1 MVHANVDDTGTK
13 DNGRLRF
20 GWFIPT
26 AGDTRAFGNDAA
38 SIPPSLDHFTK
49 VAQAAESAGFEYAL
63 VPVQTMC
70 YEAWVTCSMIAAR
83 TERLKPLVAVRA
95 GYMLP
100 TQMAKMFTTFDQ
112 LTQGRVCINLIAGP
126 GGAEQAAEGLFYGH
140 DERYDVMDE
149 TVTLMKRLWTE
160 TTPVTH
166 KGKHFRIENGVVR
179 PRPYQTPH
187 PPFYIGGTS
196 PAAKEVGAKHA
207 DIYLFWGDT
216 PQRIA
221 QEIADV
227 KRVAAEHGRE
237 DGPDFGMRLQVLVRE
252 TEEQAW
258 HDANAII
265 AGAPELLKSA
275 IQTMWAESQANTR
288 MKELA
293 QAEGFRIGEH
303 LWSGF
308 TTVRPGAGVAI
319 VGNPE
324 QVAGTLQEFIDL
336 GCSEFCLSGYP
347 HDEEAERFGRLVM
360 PYFADRIE
368 RQPVASGTA
377 GG

>member
-1 MVHANVDDTGTK
+1 MSEATSNTDS
-13 DNGRLRF
+13 RPIRF

-26 AGDTRAFGNDAA
+26 AGDTSNFGDPAA
-38 SIPPSLDHFTK
+38 NIPPSLDHFTK
-49 VAQAAESAGFEYAL
+49 IALAAENAGFEYAL

-126 GGAEQAAEGLFYGH
+126 GGDEQAAEGIFYKH
-140 DERYDVMDE
+140 DERYEVMDE

-160 TTPVTH
+160 DAPVTH
-166 KGKHFRIENGVVR
+166 QGKHFRVENGIVR
-179 PRPYQTPH
+179 PRPYQKPH

-207 DIYLFWGDT
+207 DCYLFWGDT
-216 PQRIA
+216 PERIA
-221 QEIADV
+221 EQLADV
-227 KRVAAEHGRE
+227 KRIAAQHGRE
-237 DGPDFGMRLQVLVRE
+237 DAISFGMRLQVVVRE

-258 HDANAII
+258 HDAEAII
-265 AGAPELLKSA
+265 ADAPEALLGA
-275 IQTMWAESQANTR
+275 IRNMWDQSQANTR
-288 MKELA
+288 MKELSKVKDY
-293 QAEGFRIGEH
+293 RIGPH

-308 TTVRPGAGVAI
+308 TTIRPGAGVAI
-319 VGNPE
+319 VGNPQ
-324 QVAGTLQEFIDL
+324 QVAATLQEFIDL
-336 GCSEFCLSGYP
+336 GCTDFCLSGYP
-347 HDEEAERFGRLVM
+347 HHEEAERFGRMVM
-360 PYFADRIE
+360 PLFAGRLARDPAPSPAAR
-368 RQPVASGTA
+368 
-377 GG
+377 

>member
-1 MVHANVDDTGTK
+1 MVHANVDDAGTK

-26 AGDTRAFGNDAA
+26 AGDASSFSDPAA

-49 VAQAAESAGFEYAL
+49 VARAAESAGFEYAL

-100 TQMAKMFTTFDQ
+100 QQMAKMFTTFDQ
-112 LTQGRVCINLIAGP
+112 LTKGRVYINLIAGP
-126 GGAEQAAEGLFYGH
+126 GGAEQAAEGLFYEH
-140 DERYDVMDE
+140 DERYEVMDE

-160 TTPVTH
+160 DAPVTY
-166 KGKHFRIENGVVR
+166 KGKHFQLENGVVR
-179 PRPYQTPH
+179 PRPYQSPY
-187 PPFYIGGTS
+187 PRFYIGGSS
-196 PAAKEVGAKHA
+196 PAAKDVGAKQT
-207 DIYLFWGDT
+207 DVYLFWGDT
-216 PQRIA
+216 LERIA
-221 QEIADV
+221 EEIVDV
-227 KRVAAEHGRE
+227 KRAAARYGRE
-237 DGPDFGMRLQVLVRE
+237 HDLTFGMRLQVLVRE
-252 TEEQAW
+252 TEEEAW
-258 HDANAII
+258 RDADAII

-275 IQTMWAESQANTR
+275 IRNMWEESQANTR

-293 QAEGFRIGEH
+293 QAEGFRIARH

-324 QVAGTLQEFIDL
+324 QVAETIQEFIDL
-336 GCSEFCLSGYP
+336 GCTEFCLSGYP
-347 HDEEAERFGRLVM
+347 HDGEAERFGRMVM
-360 PYFADRIE
+360 PYFADRVE
-368 RQPVASGTA
+368 RQPAGAGTA
-377 GG
+377 G

>member
-1 MVHANVDDTGTK
+1 MVHPSVDDTGTK

-26 AGDTRAFGNDAA
+26 AGDTRAFGDGAA
-38 SIPPSLDHFTK
+38 NIPPSLDHFTK

-70 YEAWVTCSMIAAR
+70 YEAWIACAMVAAR

-100 TQMAKMFTTFDQ
+100 TLMAKMFTTFDQ

-126 GGAEQAAEGLFYGH
+126 GGAEQAAEGLFYEH
-140 DERYDVMDE
+140 DERYEVMDE

-160 TTPVTH
+160 DGPVTH
-166 KGKHFRIENGVVR
+166 KGKYYQVENAVVQ
-179 PRPYQTPH
+179 PRPYQKPH
-187 PPFYIGGTS
+187 PRFYIGGIS
-196 PAAKEVGAKHA
+196 PAAREVGARHA
-207 DIYLFWGDT
+207 DVYLFWGDT
-216 PQRIA
+216 PERIA
-221 QEIADV
+221 EEVAEV
-227 KRVAAEHGRE
+227 KRVAAKYGRG
-237 DGPDFGMRLQVLVRE
+237 DDLAFGMRLQVLVRE
-252 TEEQAW
+252 TEEKAW
-258 HDANAII
+258 RDADALI
-265 AGAPELLKSA
+265 AGAPQLLKDVV
-275 IQTMWAESQANTR
+275 QNMWRESQANTR

-293 QAEGFRIGEH
+293 QTEDLRIGKH
-303 LWSGF
+303 LWSGVA
-308 TTVRPGAGVAI
+308 TVRPGAGVAI

-324 QVAGTLQEFIDL
+324 QVAETIQEFIDL
-336 GCSEFCLSGYP
+336 GCTEFCLSGYP

-368 RQPVASGTA
+368 RQPATA
-377 GG
+377 GTPR

>member
-1 MVHANVDDTGTK
+1 MVHANPGDTETK
-13 DNGRLRF
+13 DSERIRF

-26 AGDTRAFGNDAA
+26 AGDTSDFGDPAA
-38 SIPPSLDHFTK
+38 NIPPSLDHFTK
-49 VAQAAESAGFEYAL
+49 IALAAENAGFEYAL

-83 TERLKPLVAVRA
+83 TERIKPLVAVRA

-126 GGAEQAAEGLFYGH
+126 GGDEQAAEGLFYEH
-140 DERYDVMDE
+140 DERYEVMDE

-160 TTPVTH
+160 DAPVTH
-166 KGKHFRIENGVVR
+166 KGKHFRVENGIVR
-179 PRPYQTPH
+179 PRPYQQPH

-207 DIYLFWGDT
+207 DCYLFWGDT
-216 PQRIA
+216 PERIA
-221 QEIADV
+221 EQIADV
-227 KRVAAEHGRE
+227 RRIATEHGRG
-237 DGPDFGMRLQVLVRE
+237 DALSFGMRLQVVVRE

-258 HDANAII
+258 HDAEEII
-265 AGAPELLKSA
+265 AGAPEALRGA
-275 IQTMWAESQANTR
+275 IRNMWGQSQANTR
-288 MKELA
+288 MKELSKVKDY
-293 QAEGFRIGEH
+293 RIGPH

-308 TTVRPGAGVAI
+308 TTIRPGAGVAI

-324 QVAGTLQEFIDL
+324 QVAATLEEFIDL
-336 GCSEFCLSGYP
+336 GCTDFCLSGYP
-347 HDEEAERFGRLVM
+347 HDEEAERFGRMVM
-360 PYFADRIE
+360 PLLANRVARE
-368 RQPVASGTA
+368 PVASA
-377 GG
+377 G